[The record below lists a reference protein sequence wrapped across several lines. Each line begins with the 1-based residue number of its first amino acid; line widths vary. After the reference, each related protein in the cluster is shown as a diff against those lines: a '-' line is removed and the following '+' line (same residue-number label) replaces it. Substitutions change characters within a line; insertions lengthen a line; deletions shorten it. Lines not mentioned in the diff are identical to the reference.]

1 MALFLKLVAA
11 GLLVAS
17 AALSARQG
25 WAMLQGRPAVVALLE
40 PLGMSRSGQV
50 ALGAVVLLGAV
61 GTLLPATFWAGG
73 YTSAACI
80 LLILTLQLT
89 HHNLPGA
96 AAEVPF
102 LLLALLVL
110 YLGHPLARY

>member
-1 MALFLKLVAA
+1 MGLFLKLTAA
-11 GLLVAS
+11 ALLLLS

-25 WAMLQGRPAVVALLE
+25 WAMLQGRPATVELLQ
-40 PLGMSRSGQV
+40 PLGVSWPGQV

-61 GTLLPATFWAGG
+61 LTLLPATFWVGG
-73 YTSAACI
+73 YVSAAGI

-96 AAEVPF
+96 GAEVPF

-110 YLGHPLARY
+110 YLGHPLSRS

>member
-1 MALFLKLVAA
+1 MPLYLKLLA
-11 GLLVAS
+11 GALLLVS

-25 WAMLQGRPAVVALLE
+25 WAILHGRSAAVELLQ
-40 PLGMSRSGQV
+40 PLGVSRPGQL
-50 ALGAVVLLGAV
+50 ALGAAVLLGAAL
-61 GTLLPATFWAGG
+61 TLLPATFWLGG

-80 LLILTLQLT
+80 LLIISLQLA

-96 AAEVPF
+96 GAEVPF

-110 YLGHPLARY
+110 YLGHPLARQ